1 MEPSRPLSDEIDIS
15 EETLPDP
22 EWPGRAVTVL
32 DVSFETS
39 ESGRGMNSKVSENP
53 TLARMLGLAI
63 FKCSSGVA
71 LDELGLPVFLLS
83 WPNRTGSGRGK
94 SEPMLGKSSLRLNIV
109 GLLGALFP

>member
-1 MEPSRPLSDEIDIS
+1 MI

-39 ESGRGMNSKVSENP
+39 ESGRGINSKVSENP
-53 TLARMLGLAI
+53 TLARIPDLVI
-63 FKCSSGVA
+63 FKWSSGVA
-71 LDELGLPVFLLS
+71 LATPGLPVFLLS
-83 WPNRTGSGRGK
+83 WPNGTGSGKGK
-94 SEPMLGKSSLRLNIV
+94 SGPMMGKSSFRLNIV